1 MSDEPRV
8 QPDEVPQKQTGGEGP
23 PRAEQPSQWP
33 VDAATAPRPAPAAG
47 EAAVLR
53 ELSERFPD
61 LRLVE
66 QETQDGIP
74 TAWVPADRALQVL
87 RYLGRE
93 AAEPFAMLYDLGG
106 VDERQRLH
114 REGQPDAAF
123 SVFYHLVSYGRNAD
137 VRLKVA
143 LPEEAPEVHSVAGV
157 WPAADWYEREL
168 AEMFGVGVAG
178 HDHLHKLLLPPWW
191 DGHPLRK
198 EHPSRGTEYG
208 PFELPD
214 ALVDEWQEQL
224 RFKPEMWGLP
234 STDDDPTLM
243 YLNVG
248 PQHGATHGPFR
259 VVLGLR
265 DEEIVSLIPDIG
277 FHHRG
282 QEKLAERQSWHTYI
296 PYTDRVDYL
305 GGVTNNLPYVLSVEK
320 LCGIEVPER
329 AQLIRVLLCEAYRI
343 ASHLVFYGTY
353 AQDIGALSPVFYMFE
368 DREIL
373 FDEVIEPITG
383 GRMHPNWFRIGGV
396 AEDLP
401 RGWKQRVLDYCDYLP
416 PRLDEYDKLVM
427 DNRIVK
433 ARMVGVSPISV
444 DDAVA
449 WGLTGPMLRAAG
461 LPWDWRKQRPYS
473 HYDWFDFDVPVGT
486 TGDCYDRAAVHIEE
500 MRQSLRIMR
509 QVAEAMPD
517 EGPYKAYHPLA
528 TPPMK
533 EPHTMHD
540 IESLITHFLGVT
552 WGPVVPPGEAS
563 VYTEGTKGQYSYYAI
578 SDGANSAY
586 RIRIRTACFPHL
598 QVLPKLCIGYEI
610 ADLVTV
616 LGSLDFVM
624 ADVDR

>member
-1 MSDEPRV
+1 VD
-8 QPDEVPQKQTGGEGP
+8 DVPQKQ
-23 PRAEQPSQWP
+23 AEDRPDRETAAPQPSQWP
-33 VDAATAPRPAPAAG
+33 VLEAGGG
-47 EAAVLR
+47 EAPPPAVLQ
-53 ELSERFPD
+53 ELRERFPD
-61 LRLVE
+61 LPLTE
-66 QETQDGIP
+66 QGTVDGIP
-74 TAWVPADRALQVL
+74 TAWVPADRAPEVL
-87 RYLGRE
+87 GYLGRD

-106 VDERQRLH
+106 VDERERLH
-114 REGQPDAAF
+114 REGQPEAAF

-143 LPEEAPEVHSVAGV
+143 LPEDDPRVESVAAV

-168 AEMFGVGVAG
+168 WDMFGVRVAG
-178 HDHLHKLLLPPWW
+178 HDHLHRLLMPPWW

-208 PFELPD
+208 PFDLPD
-214 ALVDEWQEQL
+214 QLVDAWQEEL
-224 RFKPEMWGLP
+224 RFKPEEWGLP
-234 STDDDPTLM
+234 RTEDDPTLM
-243 YLNVG
+243 YLNIG

-259 VVLGLR
+259 VVVGLR
-265 DEEIVSLIPDIG
+265 DEEIVHLVPDIG
-277 FHHRG
+277 YHHRG

-320 LCGIEVPER
+320 LCGIEVPDR
-329 AQLIRVLLCEAYRI
+329 AQLIRILLCECYRI
-343 ASHLVFYGTY
+343 ASHLVFFGTF

-373 FDEVIEPITG
+373 FDDVIEPITG

-401 RGWKQRVLDYCDYLP
+401 QGWKQRVLDYCDYLP
-416 PRLDEYDKLVM
+416 PRLDEYDRLVM

-433 ARMVGVSPISV
+433 ARMVGVSPISAH
-444 DDAVA
+444 DAVA
-449 WGLTGPMLRAAG
+449 WGLTGPVLRAAG

-473 HYDWFDFDVPVGT
+473 RYDWFDFDVPIGT
-486 TGDCYDRAAVHIEE
+486 TGDCYDRAAVHVEE

-517 EGPYKAYHPLA
+517 GPYKAFHPLA
-528 TPPMK
+528 TPPIK
-533 EPHTMHD
+533 EPNSMHD
-540 IESLITHFLGVT
+540 IETLITHFLGVT

-563 VYTEGTKGQYSYYAI
+563 VYTEGTKGQYSYYTI
-578 SDGANSAY
+578 SDGSNAAY
-586 RIRIRTACFPHL
+586 RCKIRTPSFPHL
-598 QVLPKLCIGYEI
+598 QVLPLLATGYEI
-610 ADLVTV
+610 ADLVTI

-624 ADVDR
+624 GDVDR